1 MKSKLVAQLLTDL
14 GVIKWHSRPHT
25 SDDNPFSEAQFKTL
39 KYRPDFPT
47 RFPNISAAEGHCQNF
62 FSWYNLEHK
71 HSGIA
76 MLTPQAVHYHL
87 TDESLAQRQCVLNDA
102 FARHP
107 ERFKYIAPTV
117 TPLPTSVWINAP
129 IQTHDAMNDSSK

>member
-1 MKSKLVAQLLTDL
+1 
-14 GVIKWHSRPHT
+14 VIKSHSRPHT

-47 RFPNISAAEGHCQNF
+47 RFPNIGAAERHCQGF

-76 MLTPQAVHYHL
+76 MLTPHAVRYDL
-87 TDESLAQRQCVLNDA
+87 SDEIPAQCQCFLSNA
-102 FARHP
+102 FARHS
-107 ERFKYIAPTV
+107 ERFKYIALTV
-117 TPLPTSVWINAP
+117 TPLPTAV
-129 IQTHDAMNDSSK
+129 